1 MSATADVSL
10 KRWWHD
16 PGEYGWLIEFME
28 ARGLSI
34 AMKRIVAVI
43 GAVLAG
49 LAAAMSLGPR
59 VNSDPAARVL
69 LVVVVAL
76 GLVWAIRWWRWGWP
90 TARTSILLAAAGDI
104 GIAMAALVNSD
115 PLAGLAGAPLFAMM
129 GSYIAF
135 FHTPK
140 VHAWHIALV
149 TTTVVGLSTWL
160 AIRQGHDG
168 VWLAVSKGGV
178 ALMVSIGLLP
188 LLHYGFWIMQRSFVD
203 SLSDP
208 LTGLTNRRGLD
219 EVARRMV
226 ADGGSTGPL
235 SALWIDLDGFK
246 TVNDTHGHLAGDAVL
261 VCTAQCIRDCVAT
274 AAVVA
279 RLGGEE
285 FLVMDVLARPEASTV
300 AERIRNAIATTTE
313 PSVTASVGVATA
325 ESGTDGHLD
334 GLLERADDAMYEA
347 KRLGGDQVVAAI

>member
-1 MSATADVSL
+1 MSTPNT
-10 KRWWHD
+10 WT
-16 PGEYGWLIEFME
+16 
-28 ARGLSI
+28 
-34 AMKRIVAVI
+34 
-43 GAVLAG
+43 LAQT
-49 LAAAMSLGPR
+49 
-59 VNSDPAARVL
+59 PA
-69 LVVVVAL
+69 
-76 GLVWAIRWWRWGWP
+76 GGI
-90 TARTSILLAAAGDI
+90 AAAGDI

-219 EVARRMV
+219 EVTRRLI
-226 ADGGSTGPL
+226 ADRGPDVPV

-246 TVNDTHGHLAGDAVL
+246 AVNDTHGHLAGDAVL
-261 VCTAQCIRDCVAT
+261 RELAALLRDEAKDGFSAENGFITDGFSSIAVA
-274 AAVVA
+274 ARNHLGIPVA
-279 RLGGEE
+279 
-285 FLVMDVLARPEASTV
+285 
-300 AERIRNAIATTTE
+300 AIALTFRSEDADETLRGE
-313 PSVTASVGVATA
+313 LAGALKA
-325 ESGTDGHLD
+325 A
-334 GLLERADDAMYEA
+334 GLELS
-347 KRLGGDQVVAAI
+347 KRLGGH

>member
-1 MSATADVSL
+1 MHTPGHAVVNLATL
-10 KRWWHD
+10 
-16 PGEYGWLIEFME
+16 GC
-28 ARGLSI
+28 
-34 AMKRIVAVI
+34 IVGHE

-49 LAAAMSLGPR
+49 AILPDLPIVILYLYER
-59 VNSDPAARVL
+59 AR
-69 LVVVVAL
+69 
-76 GLVWAIRWWRWGWP
+76 GTPEQTIWAVCYQNR
-90 TARTSILLAAAGDI
+90 
-104 GIAMAALVNSD
+104 
-115 PLAGLAGAPLFAMM
+115 
-129 GSYIAF
+129 Y
-135 FHTPK
+135 
-140 VHAWHIALV
+140 
-149 TTTVVGLSTWL
+149 WL
-160 AIRQGHDG
+160 AIQQGHDG
-168 VWLAVSKGGV
+168 VWFAVSKGGI
-178 ALMVSIGLLP
+178 ALVVSIGLLP

-261 VCTAQCIRDCVAT
+261 VSTAQCIRDCVAT

-285 FLVMDVLARPEASTV
+285 FLVVDVLARPEASTV